1 MGTVTCPRCGRN
13 EYTPYGEPW
22 DPERDAP
29 PPALSRMDNATYIC
43 SDCGQD
49 EAMRDFSGERMPYH
63 PDMPMSREEFRE
75 FQDSD
80 HNGIVVLFAVIGV
93 TSWTTHIPATC
104 GKAKGEGVDPPP
116 LTH

>member
-49 EAMRDFSGERMPYH
+49 EAMRDFSGEPPVP
-63 PDMPMSREEFRE
+63 PDQWPLPNE
-75 FQDSD
+75 D
-80 HNGIVVLFAVIGV
+80 GIFKEVNR
-93 TSWTTHIPATC
+93 
-104 GKAKGEGVDPPP
+104 
-116 LTH
+116 